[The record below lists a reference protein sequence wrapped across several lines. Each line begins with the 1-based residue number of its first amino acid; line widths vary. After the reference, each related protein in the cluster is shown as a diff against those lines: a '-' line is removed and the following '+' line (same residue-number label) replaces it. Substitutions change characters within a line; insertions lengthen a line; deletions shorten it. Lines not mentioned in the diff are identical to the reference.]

1 MRFDKSTSN
10 CAPAPQLGDKNGN
23 FDQKNDFSALDH
35 FFCTL
40 CSLFIL
46 DFIFF
51 FHSSAHAWLTFC
63 CVAQKSSVGGL
74 PHQILD
80 AVPHN
85 FSKSDIFSFGSLGLR
100 SFHAQ

>member
-1 MRFDKSTSN
+1 MMRFDKTNSF
-10 CAPAPQLGDKNGN
+10 CASVPQLGDKNGN

-51 FHSSAHAWLTFC
+51 FFT
-63 CVAQKSSVGGL
+63 
-74 PHQILD
+74 PD
-80 AVPHN
+80 ARSPN
-85 FSKSDIFSFGSLGLR
+85 FLLHGSN
-100 SFHAQ
+100 F